1 MQPFDAAARD
11 GAGILLR
18 SVDAAAMKMLNQ
30 PPDVLADVIRRALP
44 ELLKLDRYERR
55 AAARRDLAVRAL
67 TSISNPQTNNL

>member
-1 MQPFDAAARD
+1 MQSFDAAACD
-11 GAGILLR
+11 EASTVLR
-18 SVDAAAMKMLNQ
+18 SVDVAAMKMLNQ
-30 PPDVLADVIRRALP
+30 PPDLLADAIRRALP